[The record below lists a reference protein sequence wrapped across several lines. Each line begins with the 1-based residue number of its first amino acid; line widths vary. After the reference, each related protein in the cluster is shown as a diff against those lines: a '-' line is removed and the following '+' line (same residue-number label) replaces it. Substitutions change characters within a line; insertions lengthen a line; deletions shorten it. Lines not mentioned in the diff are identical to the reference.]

1 MAGFGA
7 EGFDNELM
15 IFALGQAGYGDSAD
29 DARAG
34 EGDRERSAV
43 GGKFI

>member
-7 EGFDNELM
+7 KGFDDELV
-15 IFALGQAGYGDSAD
+15 IIALGQAGNGDGAD

-34 EGDRERSAV
+34 EGDGERSAV
-43 GGKFI
+43 GGKFV